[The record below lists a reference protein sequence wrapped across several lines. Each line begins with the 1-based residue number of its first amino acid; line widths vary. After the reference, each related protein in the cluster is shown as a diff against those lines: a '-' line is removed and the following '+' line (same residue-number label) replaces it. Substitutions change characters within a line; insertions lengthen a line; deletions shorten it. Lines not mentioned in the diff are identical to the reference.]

1 MSFVYAEFFDNSLFA
16 LPALNWTSC
25 REQNNK
31 DVIAHCSVLALYALN
46 GNWIQL
52 QLEELVDVRSQNQK
66 YFLTIFNCIQFD
78 TQIINLYSIYWMNLS
93 KVIFIDHLKMSK
105 STFWQLAIL
114 SEHHC
119 SWIHFYI
126 RVGLGNINC
135 YWPNKMNFRAN
146 LMCNYCV

>member
-52 QLEELVDVRSQNQK
+52 QLEEPVDVRSQNQF
-66 YFLTIFNCIQFD
+66 FLTIFNYIHKSYIYIVFIEWIYQTWCSLTIESCQKVPYDNFQFSMSITVHKFISIYVWD
-78 TQIINLYSIYWMNLS
+78 WGISMVINL
-93 KVIFIDHLKMSK
+93 
-105 STFWQLAIL
+105 
-114 SEHHC
+114 
-119 SWIHFYI
+119 
-126 RVGLGNINC
+126 
-135 YWPNKMNFRAN
+135 
-146 LMCNYCV
+146 